1 MVLLTKHEVVNNME
15 FKSDFITFI
24 SSHSSTADTTIITG
38 VYLDLVKQ
46 MINTMANSFLNSQ
59 DMLERIANNKGVDA
73 QMTLRDKLK
82 AYARATQSKVQL

>member
-1 MVLLTKHEVVNNME
+1 MVLFTKHEVVNNME
-15 FKSDFITFI
+15 LKRDFITFI

-38 VYLDLVKQ
+38 VYLDLVKRV
-46 MINTMANSFLNSQ
+46 INTMANSFLNSQ

-82 AYARATQSKVQL
+82 AYASDTQSKVQL